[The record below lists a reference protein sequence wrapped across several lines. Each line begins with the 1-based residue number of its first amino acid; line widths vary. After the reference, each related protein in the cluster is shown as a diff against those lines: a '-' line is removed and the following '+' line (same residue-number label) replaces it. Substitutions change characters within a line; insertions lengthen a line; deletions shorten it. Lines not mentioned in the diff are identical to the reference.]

1 MKVDYLPIHFT
12 TSLPWSLPEPNMNL
26 SIHLALTLSYLMG
39 HSIYFNVMSL
49 PSLLCSYSKIS
60 KLIWYETR
68 IFGGLFRP
76 DKKSVIVSKVVSFFL
91 FSSNPKNS
99 SYFRH
104 RSSIQHWIKKGET
117 PIFTV
122 NGSNHFIDMSV
133 LYRINCQL
141 FIFSKPSPY

>member
-1 MKVDYLPIHFT
+1 
-12 TSLPWSLPEPNMNL
+12 MNL

-60 KLIWYETR
+60 KPIRDQNIRRTLPTR
-68 IFGGLFRP
+68 QKICHCQQ
-76 DKKSVIVSKVVSFFL
+76 SCFFFFCFL
-91 FSSNPKNS
+91 RNPKNS